1 MNRPELDKIVVVTR
15 KTALDELVERFG
27 TRDQSRFYVE
37 KMGLDFEQ
45 YQDAHDTYQDSV
57 EILQDA
63 LPRKVRNQWI
73 DRAFLP
79 RFLFGSKDL
88 IVTLGQDGLVVNTAK
103 YLSNQPVLAFNPDP
117 ERFDGVLLPFS
128 IDDAARS
135 IENALAGS
143 YPVRRVSM
151 ARARLNDGQE
161 LYAVNDLFIGHKSHG
176 SARYRLEFGNEGEEF
191 EEGENGEEQSSSGI
205 IVSTGAG
212 STGWLSSII
221 HGAFGVAANYMN
233 RRGLTSFQKAAHE
246 GLDWESEE
254 LVFSVREPFV
264 SRTSAAGIV
273 HGRIS
278 PGQSLVL
285 TSRMPQSGV
294 IFSDGVEDDFLPF
307 NSGAVAEIGIA
318 DRKLHLYVRSL
329 PSGSDYSDR

>member
-1 MNRPELDKIVVVTR
+1 MNQPELDKIVVVTR
-15 KTALDELVERFG
+15 KTALEELVERFG

-37 KMGLDFEQ
+37 KMGLDFEE
-45 YQDAHDTYQDSV
+45 YQDAHDTYRASV

-73 DRAFLP
+73 DRSFLP

-117 ERFDGVLLPFS
+117 ERFDGVLLLFS

-135 IENALAGS
+135 IENALAGL
-143 YPVRRVSM
+143 YPIRRVSM
-151 ARARLNDGQE
+151 ACARLNDGQE

-176 SARYRLEFGNEGEEF
+176 SARYRLEFDDGDEET
-191 EEGENGEEQSSSGI
+191 EPGEEQSSSGI

-233 RRGLTSFQKAAHE
+233 RRGITPFQKAAQE

-254 LVFSVREPFV
+254 LVFTVREPFV

-273 HGRIS
+273 HGRIK
-278 PGQSLVL
+278 PGHRLVL

-294 IFSDGVEDDFLPF
+294 IFSDGVEDDYLPF

-318 DRKLHLYVRSL
+318 DRKLHLYVWSTPL
-329 PSGSDYSDR
+329 GSDWSDR

>member
-15 KTALDELVERFG
+15 KTALDELIERFG
-27 TRDQSRFYVE
+27 TRDQARFYVE
-37 KMGLDFEQ
+37 KMGLDFDQ
-45 YQDAHDTYQDSV
+45 YQDAHDTYQASV
-57 EILQDA
+57 QILQDA
-63 LPRKVRNQWI
+63 LPSKVRNQWI
-73 DRAFLP
+73 DRGFLP
-79 RFLFGSKDL
+79 RFLFGGKDL

-135 IENALAGS
+135 IENALAGT

-151 ARARLNDGQE
+151 ARARLNNGQE

-176 SARYRLEFGNEGEEF
+176 SARYRLEFDDGDEET
-191 EEGENGEEQSSSGI
+191 EPGEEQSSSGI

-212 STGWLSSII
+212 STGWLSSIR
-221 HGAFGVAANYMN
+221 HGAFGVAGYFMSCADSEKL
-233 RRGLTSFQKAAHE
+233 RERSHE
-246 GLDWESEE
+246 RMDWESED
-254 LVFSVREPFV
+254 LVYTVREPFV
-264 SRTSAAGIV
+264 SRTSAARIV
-273 HGRIS
+273 HGSII
-278 PGQSLVL
+278 PGQRLVL

-294 IFSDGVEDDFLPF
+294 IFSDGVEDDYLPF

-318 DRKLHLYVRSL
+318 DRKLHLYVRWS
-329 PSGSDYSDR
+329 PSNVDYSDR